1 MTFLLNQSKGAAAQI
16 HFKIIKRFKTNKRFL
31 HKCIYYYTDTTQV
44 YIIMKID
51 LSFDKQTPG
60 LIKVAMQ

>member
-31 HKCIYYYTDTTQV
+31 HKFIYYYTDTTQV
-44 YIIMKID
+44 YIHEN
-51 LSFDKQTPG
+51 
-60 LIKVAMQ
+60 